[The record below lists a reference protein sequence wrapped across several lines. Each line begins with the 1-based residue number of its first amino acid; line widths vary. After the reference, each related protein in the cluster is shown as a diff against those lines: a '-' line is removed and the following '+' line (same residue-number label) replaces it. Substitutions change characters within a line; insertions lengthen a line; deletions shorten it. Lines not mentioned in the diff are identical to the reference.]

1 MKLPNGYGTCY
12 RLPGNRRRP
21 FVVKKTVN
29 GRQKILGYFDTFEHG
44 IAYLSSVNA
53 SPLLDDDI
61 TFSELFSRWKATK
74 YDRISLSSRKSYD
87 NAYRH
92 CHKLHNMPFR
102 RIRYG
107 HLQDVVDE
115 IQAGYCTQK
124 KCRGLME
131 HLYKY
136 AIKYDIVATDYAR
149 YVELKP
155 HIRKY
160 KKKPFTVRQRNKLWR
175 AVDTLPAVQDVL
187 ILIYT
192 GLRIGEY
199 LRLTP
204 QDVKWRSHYFIVR
217 QSKTAAGQGDDP
229 GQSRYD
235 DADAAPAARKL
246 EAHAVQRIGPVPDQ
260 PAISPLIQLQ
270 DRSNLGHHFGH
281 CCYLCNTEFGT
292 SDYLCPVD

>member
-53 SPLLDDDI
+53 SPLLDDGI
-61 TFSELFSRWKATK
+61 TFSELFARWKATK

-92 CHKLHNMPFR
+92 CRKLHNLPFR
-102 RIRYG
+102 SIRYG

-131 HLYKY
+131 QLYKY

-175 AVDTLPAVQDVL
+175 AVDTLPAVESL
-187 ILIYT
+187 NMT
-192 GLRIGEY
+192 
-199 LRLTP
+199 TP
-204 QDVKWRSHYFIVR
+204 IR
-217 QSKTAAGQGDDP
+217 QSM
-229 GQSRYD
+229 
-235 DADAAPAARKL
+235 
-246 EAHAVQRIGPVPDQ
+246 
-260 PAISPLIQLQ
+260 
-270 DRSNLGHHFGH
+270 N
-281 CCYLCNTEFGT
+281 
-292 SDYLCPVD
+292 

>member
-1 MKLPNGYGTCY
+1 MRLPNGYGTCY
-12 RLPGNRRRP
+12 KLPGNRRRP
-21 FVVKKTVN
+21 FVVKKTVD

-44 IAYLSSVNA
+44 IAYLSSINE

-61 TFSELFSRWKATK
+61 TFSELFARWKATK
-74 YDRISLSSRKSYD
+74 YDRLSLSSRKSYD

-92 CHKLHNMPFR
+92 CQKLHDMPFR

-107 HLQDVVDE
+107 HLQDVVDA

-124 KCRGLME
+124 KCRGLMGQ
-131 HLYKY
+131 LYKY
-136 AIKYDIVATDYAR
+136 AIKYDIVTTDYAR

-175 AVDTLPAVQDVL
+175 AVDAMPAVQDVL

-217 QSKTAAGQGDDP
+217 QSKTAAGQGRAVP
-229 GQSRYD
+229 IHLNAGRILRPLRSERN
-235 DADAAPAARKL
+235 ARLTSLSYQLEFQQKL
-246 EAHAVQRIGPVPDQ
+246 CYNIFDEVICTLERQVRI
-260 PAISPLIQLQ
+260 
-270 DRSNLGHHFGH
+270 
-281 CCYLCNTEFGT
+281 
-292 SDYLCPVD
+292 CPT

>member
-1 MKLPNGYGTCY
+1 MRLPNGYGTCY

-21 FVVKKTVN
+21 FVVKKTVD

-44 IAYLSSVNA
+44 IAYLSSVNE
-53 SPLLDDDI
+53 SPLLDDNI
-61 TFSELFSRWKATK
+61 TFSELFARWKATK
-74 YDRISLSSRKSYD
+74 YDRLSLSSRKSYD

-92 CHKLHNMPFR
+92 CQKLHDMPFR

-124 KCRGLME
+124 KCRGLMGQ
-131 HLYKY
+131 LYKY
-136 AIKYDIVATDYAR
+136 AIKYDIVTTDYAR

-175 AVDTLPAVQDVL
+175 AVDTIPAVQDVL

-192 GLRIGEY
+192 GLRIGELPTKQKY
-199 LRLTP
+199 TALCAWSPNWVADPWGVVCGLRSGRPIDKSDNQPTAPLGDGDYHNNLTP
-204 QDVKWRSHYFIVR
+204 SISAYLWVR
-217 QSKTAAGQGDDP
+217 TA
-229 GQSRYD
+229 
-235 DADAAPAARKL
+235 
-246 EAHAVQRIGPVPDQ
+246 
-260 PAISPLIQLQ
+260 
-270 DRSNLGHHFGH
+270 
-281 CCYLCNTEFGT
+281 
-292 SDYLCPVD
+292 